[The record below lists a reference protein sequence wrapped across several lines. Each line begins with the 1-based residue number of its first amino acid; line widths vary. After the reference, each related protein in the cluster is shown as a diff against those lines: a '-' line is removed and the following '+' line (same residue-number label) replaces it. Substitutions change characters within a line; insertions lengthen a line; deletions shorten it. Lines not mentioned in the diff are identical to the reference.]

1 MGYAFRTKFR
11 IVPETGTEETIDL
24 QTAIAKT
31 RGPISVKPKYTPD
44 VDTEE
49 TVNRSAVQQKFGW
62 KVEVEIDFEILG
74 DMSDHVPLVRI
85 LNALMRPD
93 HAVYLSLDNG
103 TTYRRVL
110 LTGLKGPDTIKG
122 RSHAGAKYE
131 ITLRCTEL
139 VTELVPI
146 GSGAW

>member
-1 MGYAFRTKFR
+1 MGYAWRTKFR

-24 QTAIAKT
+24 VTAIART

-44 VDTEE
+44 LQTEE
-49 TVNRSAVQQKFGW
+49 NVNREVIQRNFGW
-62 KVEVEIDFEILG
+62 KVEVEIDFEVLG
-74 DMSDHVPLVRI
+74 DMSDHAPLVRI

-103 TTYRRVL
+103 TVYRQVL
-110 LTGLKGPDTIKG
+110 LSGCKGPEAIKG
-122 RSHAGAKYE
+122 RTHAGAKYE
-131 ITLRCTEL
+131 ITLRCKEP

-146 GSGAW
+146 GSGSW

>member
-1 MGYAFRTKFR
+1 MGYAYRTRFR

-24 QTAIAKT
+24 MTAIAKT

-44 VDTEE
+44 VDTQE
-49 TVNRSAVQQKFGW
+49 TVNRSVTQQKFGW
-62 KVEVEIDFEILG
+62 KVEVEIDFEIVG
-74 DMSDHVPLVRI
+74 DMADHAPLVRI

-103 TTYRRVL
+103 TVYRQVL
-110 LTGLKGPDTIKG
+110 LVGHKGPETIKG

-131 ITLRCTEL
+131 ITLRCKEP

-146 GSGAW
+146 GSGSW